1 MFKCFDIKIIFLT
14 VAWMG
19 VVVLSCATAGRAQFY
34 FWLLSLVL
42 TLTLI
47 AASNRGELSLIIAR
61 IRSGRY
67 LGEMILLTGIILLA
81 AYLRTYNLYWLP
93 IQLHNDEMS
102 IGLEAR
108 KFLKDGTRPVF
119 GTGWFGH
126 SSLHYFLY
134 ALLIS
139 GFSDSL
145 MGLRLASVAF
155 SLGSIVG
162 AYFLAR
168 LLFGREVAILSVV
181 IITYYHFHLHF
192 SRAGFH
198 NIQAAFFSVFV
209 LAFYVGALKNHSN
222 ILWTLTGMTLAVAL
236 QAYSAN
242 HFLPLFIFGTAITLA
257 TTDRYRASIRQGMP
271 YLIISC
277 FVALAPHIAFYF
289 TESDF
294 DLFPRSQ
301 GVFVFSSDNLR
312 HMESVMGSSE
322 KSEVLW
328 YQLER
333 NVQFFLGKGD
343 KSMQYGFQGRFID
356 PAVLSFFL
364 IGLFCFAVRSS
375 WRMGGGLAAAF
386 LFGTALIGGV
396 LTIDPPWPPR
406 LIVLSLIIPI
416 ISASGLVLSR
426 DWLIAIFPKWRLA
439 LPRLMIVLIVS
450 ISALWNIDAY
460 FNKHVMHGPWS
471 ERDIICRV
479 IDKNG
484 DVASVLNLFETE
496 QNFSYESFE
505 FMAPGTRGFESLD
518 QLTEI
523 DYDTL
528 FPMLFV
534 SHDEDVTGFVK
545 SDIRGT
551 IIHPRGSLVWSL
563 ILDQDGVE

>member
-1 MFKCFDIKIIFLT
+1 
-14 VAWMG
+14 
-19 VVVLSCATAGRAQFY
+19 
-34 FWLLSLVL
+34 
-42 TLTLI
+42 
-47 AASNRGELSLIIAR
+47 
-61 IRSGRY
+61 
-67 LGEMILLTGIILLA
+67 
-81 AYLRTYNLYWLP
+81 
-93 IQLHNDEMS
+93 
-102 IGLEAR
+102 
-108 KFLKDGTRPVF
+108 
-119 GTGWFGH
+119 
-126 SSLHYFLY
+126 
-134 ALLIS
+134 
-139 GFSDSL
+139 
-145 MGLRLASVAF
+145 
-155 SLGSIVG
+155 
-162 AYFLAR
+162 
-168 LLFGREVAILSVV
+168 
-181 IITYYHFHLHF
+181 
-192 SRAGFH
+192 
-198 NIQAAFFSVFV
+198 
-209 LAFYVGALKNHSN
+209 
-222 ILWTLTGMTLAVAL
+222 
-236 QAYSAN
+236 
-242 HFLPLFIFGTAITLA
+242 
-257 TTDRYRASIRQGMP
+257 
-271 YLIISC
+271 
-277 FVALAPHIAFYF
+277 
-289 TESDF
+289 
-294 DLFPRSQ
+294 
-301 GVFVFSSDNLR
+301 
-312 HMESVMGSSE
+312 
-322 KSEVLW
+322 
-328 YQLER
+328 
-333 NVQFFLGKGD
+333 
-343 KSMQYGFQGRFID
+343 
-356 PAVLSFFL
+356 
-364 IGLFCFAVRSS
+364 
-375 WRMGGGLAAAF
+375 MGGGLAAAF